1 MTYLLDTHFI
11 VWSVVQ
17 PNMLSEK
24 VREILS
30 NPDNRIIVSTVSFWE
45 ISLKES
51 IGKLKLTGYIPQD
64 FPDACTQ
71 MGFEI
76 KTLSAED
83 TSTYHHLSAQYH
95 KDPFDRML
103 IWQAI
108 NNGYI
113 LISNDKEIK
122 KYTTE
127 GLKVIW

>member
-1 MTYLLDTHFI
+1 MIYLLDTHFI
-11 VWSVVQ
+11 IWSVIK
-17 PNMLSEK
+17 PDNLSQK
-24 VREILS
+24 IREILS
-30 NPDNRIIVSTVSFWE
+30 NPDNHVIVSTVSFWE

-51 IGKLKLTGYIPQD
+51 IGKLKLVGYIPED
-64 FPDACTQ
+64 FPKATLQ

-76 KTLSAED
+76 KQLSAKD
-83 TSTYHHLSAQYH
+83 TSTYHHLAAQYH

-108 NNGYI
+108 NNDYT
-113 LISNDKEIK
+113 LISDDKEVK